1 MAGKWQPIRYARVS
15 NTDRNRERQVE
26 HVVVD
31 RVFTDKASGKD
42 VPRVKPL
49 AKSPDSERPAA
60 TSLKP
65 LPKTSSPMLPD
76 SLFWTLQGR

>member
-1 MAGKWQPIRYARVS
+1 MAGKWQPIRYAWVS
-15 NTDRNRERQVE
+15 NTDRNGERQVE

-49 AKSPDSERPAA
+49 
-60 TSLKP
+60 
-65 LPKTSSPMLPD
+65 PKTSSPMLPD